1 MRWQMFRSMARSK
14 KTASQAMR
22 KLLRDRRLANRGDVR
37 AQRRFDSTVEQ
48 WTNRANKMLE
58 RLEKQGKTRMAY
70 KSAMAF
76 IKPAYGEDATR
87 FSTNLHTS
95 RAKYK
100 QALAI
105 NHFLTLKTSTLA
117 GQKEVERKRVAAFR
131 ETMSDSRYSG
141 IVKEMSKKEILD
153 FFDFMDDHPLGQ
165 FIAEQ
170 GRFQSGDEMD
180 TFMEAIFKFKRP
192 TDEIDKALAAYKQTE
207 TWNETHP
214 GKPMPQ
220 SMRFYHDKLIQY
232 LKGGIDVKFN
242 DQWEYITKKP
252 NEEWDEDQLKWL
264 NRSR

>member
-1 MRWQMFRSMARSK
+1 
-14 KTASQAMR
+14 
-22 KLLRDRRLANRGDVR
+22 
-37 AQRRFDSTVEQ
+37 
-48 WTNRANKMLE
+48 MLE

-141 IVKEMSKKEILD
+141 IVKEMSKKDILD